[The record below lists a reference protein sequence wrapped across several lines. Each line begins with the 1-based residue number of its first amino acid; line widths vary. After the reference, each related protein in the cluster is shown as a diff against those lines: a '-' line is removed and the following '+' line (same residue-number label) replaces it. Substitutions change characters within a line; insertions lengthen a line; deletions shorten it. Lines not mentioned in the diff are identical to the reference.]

1 MIVDALAG
9 RVRVSEEGRESEREG
24 GGVLIA
30 NSEPWREI
38 FFSLGALAHIFSL
51 AAAAEGLA
59 VF

>member
-1 MIVDALAG
+1 MPSQGEA
-9 RVRVSEEGRESEREG
+9 EGSREG

-38 FFSLGALAHIFSL
+38 FFFSLGALAHIFSL